1 MDKKT
6 RQSLFSGVDAYGNP
20 KWEPATLDDLSQDEI
35 EGVPGDELTHQFLD
49 DTWSIEPTVD
59 SKNDEPVD
67 PRSRRIA
74 IGIAVGVFLFA
85 VLIRLYFLYFVSDSS
100 VIIPTWSN
108 DTYHHWQIGYLSKE
122 IGFSKGFLRL
132 WDLKGMEYFW
142 GVLHPVLLAVS
153 FTITGS
159 VDIMIPR
166 LLSLVAGSL
175 CIVYLFLL
183 GRKYW
188 NTQVG
193 LAIAVLCAINP
204 IVIFN
209 DPSGMVEPFG
219 FLFLLAGLYVF
230 PNRSLLA
237 GFLWALAAMA
247 RAESWLFSGGLL
259 VAALLS
265 RQSSDRKMGLVMGWA
280 VPMVF
285 YMKYLL
291 DWTGNA
297 IYPLYWN
304 FLANAAGEWVYRET
318 YTSYQLA
325 VRPILVGT
333 FTLALL
339 AALWTLWK
347 RPRAYLLYLL
357 GFGTTAFITGFIG
370 LTPYLTGYETWF
382 WLTRFFTFPYKF
394 LIVLIVV
401 FLVDWLPKK
410 INFIGKSRIS
420 WIGVVAVGFVI
431 QFTWPAVL
439 YDL

>member
-1 MDKKT
+1 
-6 RQSLFSGVDAYGNP
+6 
-20 KWEPATLDDLSQDEI
+20 
-35 EGVPGDELTHQFLD
+35 
-49 DTWSIEPTVD
+49 
-59 SKNDEPVD
+59 
-67 PRSRRIA
+67 
-74 IGIAVGVFLFA
+74 
-85 VLIRLYFLYFVSDSS
+85 
-100 VIIPTWSN
+100 
-108 DTYHHWQIGYLSKE
+108 
-122 IGFSKGFLRL
+122 
-132 WDLKGMEYFW
+132 
-142 GVLHPVLLAVS
+142 
-153 FTITGS
+153 
-159 VDIMIPR
+159 
-166 LLSLVAGSL
+166 
-175 CIVYLFLL
+175 
-183 GRKYW
+183 
-188 NTQVG
+188 
-193 LAIAVLCAINP
+193 
-204 IVIFN
+204 
-209 DPSGMVEPFG
+209 MVEPFG

-265 RQSSDRKMGLVMGWA
+265 RQSSDRKMGLVIGWA

-325 VRPILVGT
+325 ARPILVGV

-382 WLTRFFTFPYKF
+382 WLTRFFAFPYMF
-394 LIVLIVV
+394 LSVLIVV
-401 FLVDWLPKK
+401 FLIDWLPKK
-410 INFIGKSRIS
+410 IRFISKSHIG
-420 WIGVVAVGFVI
+420 WMGVVAVGFVI

-439 YDL
+439 YDLEPGYTNQPGANDLEERASIVDNVHDGGRVLIPEDNPQLTYALVRFGNFNARDFLGQMYGPIYYYEGEDPYSDWDTVGPDMWNWLREEDVTVLLTYHGDRRFQTMIEEKPERIVYIERLPNTPVDVYKVNPW